1 MPSSPSARNFR
12 AMLTVLLLLTGA
24 PAVAAVQSDA
34 ASRQSEA
41 SLAASIEVPVAV
53 VTALSEG
60 GRFVVSSV
68 AASGEA
74 VAITVSAVGVGASF
88 VIYLT
93 AETVRQ
99 LGIAVGTVVSATATA
114 AGWVLSA
121 AGGVLCFI
129 ANDVAR
135 THIHTRRVTP

>member
-1 MPSSPSARNFR
+1 MPGIPSTRSFR
-12 AMLTVLLLLTGA
+12 AGLTVLLLLAGA
-24 PAVAAVQSDA
+24 PTAAAVQSDA

-53 VTALSEG
+53 ATALSEG
-60 GRFVVSSV
+60 GKFVVSSV
-68 AASGEA
+68 VASGES
-74 VAITVSAVGVGASF
+74 VVVTISAVGVGASF

-93 AETVRQ
+93 AEAARH
-99 LGIAVGTVVSATATA
+99 LGIAVGTALSTTATA

-129 ANDVAR
+129 ANDLAR
-135 THIHTRRVTP
+135 AHIHTRRVTQ